1 MSTAHA
7 IEPNSPYVDFW
18 NAVLVPKFNA
28 WRHVLVG
35 GLGQHSA
42 MVFPALKLRSGDN
55 VLDAGCGWGETAI
68 EIAQRVGTSGSVVGD
83 RLLRC
88 VSRHGARG
96 RACRRFG
103 QPGICRGG
111 CADLRV

>member
-42 MVFPALKLRSGDN
+42 MVFPALALRSGDN
-55 VLDAGCGWGETAI
+55 VLDAGCG
-68 EIAQRVGTSGSVVGD
+68 VGRNRD
-83 RLLRC
+83 
-88 VSRHGARG
+88 
-96 RACRRFG
+96 
-103 QPGICRGG
+103 
-111 CADLRV
+111 